1 MVPYKGDSRVKNILY
16 TANVLDAKIAAKS
29 SVTFPAALR
38 MPFLQLIV
46 AANY

>member
-1 MVPYKGDSRVKNILY
+1 MLKLGLLIFHKLY
-16 TANVLDAKIAAKS
+16 TANVLDAKIATKS